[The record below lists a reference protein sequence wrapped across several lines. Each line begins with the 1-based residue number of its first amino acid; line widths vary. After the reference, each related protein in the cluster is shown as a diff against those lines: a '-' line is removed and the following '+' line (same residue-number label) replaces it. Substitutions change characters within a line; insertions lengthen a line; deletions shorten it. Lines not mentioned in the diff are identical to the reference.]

1 MKLGEWQRV
10 KQILE
15 PALEL
20 DRASRSAFVERACAG
35 DERLRREVESLLAR
49 EEQAEGFL
57 ESPPLDLATRAI
69 GADASNNTEVSQGNS
84 VQSDPGLAGGKVSHY
99 QILDKVGAGG
109 MGVVYKA
116 RDLHLDRVVA
126 IKVLPAGVADPERKR
141 RFILEAR
148 AASLGSL
155 RAWHS
160 LVQPVEVSTSPD
172 YRSVAPVRRMVHQT
186 P

>member
-1 MKLGEWQRV
+1 M

-35 DERLRREVESLLAR
+35 DERLRREVESLLAW
-49 EEQAEGFL
+49 EKQAEGFL
-57 ESPPLDLATRAI
+57 ESPLLDLAARAV
-69 GADASNNTEVSQGNS
+69 GADAIDNEEVLQGHS
-84 VQSDPGLAGGKVSHY
+84 VQSDPGLAGRKVSHY
-99 QILDKVGAGG
+99 QIVEKVAAGG

-116 RDLHLDRVVA
+116 HDLHLDRVVA
-126 IKVLPAGVADPERKR
+126 IKVLPADRVADPERKR